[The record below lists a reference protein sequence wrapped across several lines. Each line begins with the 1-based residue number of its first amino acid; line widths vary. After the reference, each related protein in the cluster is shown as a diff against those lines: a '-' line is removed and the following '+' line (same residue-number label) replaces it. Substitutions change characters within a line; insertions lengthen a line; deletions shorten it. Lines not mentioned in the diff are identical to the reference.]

1 MHAFRPDSLGKHA
14 CFTARLERELHAAR
28 QRVKYLQST
37 IDCQNEVRCAG
48 FAPPM
53 DIVDRGHASF
63 RVGKNM
69 MDGVPQTNSFSADR
83 TDSIQQGTG
92 PMWFLKKTLRSNHII
107 MVQFTPLPWIILLL
121 GPDSSKIY
129 DSHIMLSN
137 VIYRFCSARR
147 EHAKRQPLPQ
157 RPDRRFRNIGQLVIW
172 RVSWM
177 LVFGNGIPKPAVV
190 WLINATR
197 KPTHAPSGHVRRKV
211 QKPSQRNWTILFFP
225 AETPC
230 LPRPS
235 LAGISWAIFFLSMF
249 VGFWACIKR
258 PLWNHDMM
266 LANDFQTQLWLWFAC
281 SCW

>member
-1 MHAFRPDSLGKHA
+1 MIPIL
-14 CFTARLERELHAAR
+14 C
-28 QRVKYLQST
+28 YLMLDTDFAVPGEST
-37 IDCQNEVRCAG
+37 RSASHFLKGQ
-48 FAPPM
+48 
-53 DIVDRGHASF
+53 IVDSETLVNWWSGGSRECW
-63 RVGKNM
+63 
-69 MDGVPQTNSFSADR
+69 FSEMP
-83 TDSIQQGTG
+83 S
-92 PMWFLKKTLRSNHII
+92 WN
-107 MVQFTPLPWIILLL
+107 
-121 GPDSSKIY
+121 
-129 DSHIMLSN
+129 
-137 VIYRFCSARR
+137 
-147 EHAKRQPLPQ
+147 QPL
-157 RPDRRFRNIGQLVIW
+157 
-172 RVSWM
+172 
-177 LVFGNGIPKPAVV
+177 V